1 MNVRFGY
8 LALLLALSA
17 LVFRGVLRQVVE
29 LAWRHEH
36 YSYILFVPLISAG
49 LLYAGRARF
58 FSAVEFSP
66 RLGAALVCMGALA
79 CFALNHFAWA
89 MGAVVLV
96 WISGFLWFFGPQ
108 TVRAARFPL
117 LTLALVIPLPSQAM
131 KAIETFL
138 QYSSAEVTHWLL
150 LFSGMPFLRNGL
162 QFSLPGVVVEVA
174 PECSGIRSAT
184 GLMLTALVL
193 GYLFLQSGWSRVSLL
208 LLAIPIT
215 ILKNATRIAILSWLG
230 VNVSADYLHGLLH
243 HRGGPLFVLLAL
255 ALLLATLLMLQGAE
269 GNRRK
274 APPGSGPVT
283 RPVS

>member
-1 MNVRFGY
+1 MGARIGY
-8 LALLLALSA
+8 LGLLLALSA
-17 LVFRGVLRQVVE
+17 LLFRSVLRQLLE
-29 LAWRHEH
+29 LAWRNEN

-66 RLGAALVCMGALA
+66 RLGAPLFCLGALA
-79 CFALNHFAWA
+79 FFAVNHLAWA

-96 WISGFLWFFGPQ
+96 WISGFLWFFGP
-108 TVRAARFPL
+108 RSAWAARFPL
-117 LTLALVIPLPSQAM
+117 LTLALVIPLPSPAM
-131 KAIETFL
+131 KAVETFL

-150 LFSGMPFLRNGL
+150 LLSGMPFLRNGL

-184 GLMLTALVL
+184 GLILTAIVL
-193 GYLFLQSGWSRVSLL
+193 GYLFLRSGWSRAWLL

-215 ILKNATRIAILSWLG
+215 IFKNAARIAILSWLG
-230 VNVSADYLHGLLH
+230 VNVSTDYLHGLLH

-269 GNRRK
+269 GDRGKTPQRSEPL
-274 APPGSGPVT
+274 AS
-283 RPVS
+283 

>member
-1 MNVRFGY
+1 MGARISY
-8 LALLLALSA
+8 LMLLLALSA
-17 LVFRGVLRQVVE
+17 LLFRDALRQLLE
-29 LAWRHEH
+29 LAWHNEH
-36 YSYILFVPLISAG
+36 YSYILFVPFISAG

-66 RLGAALVCMGALA
+66 WLGAPLVCLGALA
-79 CFALNHFAWA
+79 CFALKHLAWA

-108 TVRAARFPL
+108 SVRAARFPL

-131 KAIETFL
+131 KAVETFL

-150 LFSGMPFLRNGL
+150 LLSGMPFLRNGL

-184 GLMLTALVL
+184 GLVLTALVL
-193 GYLFLQSGWSRVSLL
+193 GYLFLQSGWSRISLL

-215 ILKNATRIAILSWLG
+215 ILKNAVRITILSWLG

-255 ALLLATLLMLQGAE
+255 ALLLSTLLILQGAE

-274 APPGSGPVT
+274 PPPQSDPL
-283 RPVS
+283 SS